1 MNKNESKYFNTAIK
15 MDEALIT
22 LLEKKDFEYITIK
35 EICDTAGVNRS
46 TFYLHYENTSDLLKE
61 TTRYIIDKHLAYYE
75 IDKQRI
81 SLQFE
86 TCKREELLFITDE
99 YLTPYLTFIK
109 DNQRLFRVSI
119 KQFNSLNMGEVYGR
133 MFEHIFNP
141 ILERFQ
147 VPEKERSYMMKF
159 YLTGVFAI
167 VMECVPAALAEH
179 ITKAINVPTIGIGA
193 GAGCDGQILVYADMM
208 GMFSDYVPKFV
219 KKFANL
225 YEKIVAKLKSEYDE
239 FDSGDEV
246 EENLVEQMKY
256 ISELQNNYVFNT
268 NFLTDEQA
276 KNIVDNLFTSNEVYI
291 HDLKENIIYSAL
303 ITDNNVVYKKYSD
316 DLNLV
321 QYSINIKESQIQLKR

>member
-75 IDKQRI
+75 IDKTRI

-99 YLTPYLTFIK
+99 YLVPYLKFIK
-109 DNQRLFRVSI
+109 DNQRLFKVSI
-119 KQFNSLNMGEVYGR
+119 KHFNSLNMGDVYGR

-141 ILERFQ
+141 ILERFH

-159 YLTGVFAI
+159 YLTGVYAI
-167 VMECVPAALAEH
+167 VMEWLEKNC
-179 ITKAINVPTIGIGA
+179 
-193 GAGCDGQILVYADMM
+193 
-208 GMFSDYVPKFV
+208 SDDIETVIKV
-219 KKFANL
+219 
-225 YEKIVAKLKSEYDE
+225 
-239 FDSGDEV
+239 
-246 EENLVEQMKY
+246 
-256 ISELQNNYVFNT
+256 
-268 NFLTDEQA
+268 
-276 KNIVDNLFTSNEVYI
+276 
-291 HDLKENIIYSAL
+291 
-303 ITDNNVVYKKYSD
+303 ITDCVMGERN
-316 DLNLV
+316 
-321 QYSINIKESQIQLKR
+321 ING

>member
-1 MNKNESKYFNTAIK
+1 MNKNESKYFNTAIR

-75 IDKQRI
+75 IDKRRI

-99 YLTPYLTFIK
+99 YLMLYLNFIN
-109 DNQRLFRVSI
+109 DNQRLFKVSI
-119 KQFNSLNMGEVYGR
+119 KQFNSLNMDEVYGR

-167 VMECVPAALAEH
+167 VMEWLDKNCS
-179 ITKAINVPTIGIGA
+179 
-193 GAGCDGQILVYADMM
+193 DDMET
-208 GMFSDYVPKFV
+208 VI
-219 KKFANL
+219 
-225 YEKIVAKLKSEYDE
+225 KI
-239 FDSGDEV
+239 
-246 EENLVEQMKY
+246 
-256 ISELQNNYVFNT
+256 
-268 NFLTDEQA
+268 
-276 KNIVDNLFTSNEVYI
+276 
-291 HDLKENIIYSAL
+291 
-303 ITDNNVVYKKYSD
+303 ITDCVMGERN
-316 DLNLV
+316 
-321 QYSINIKESQIQLKR
+321 ING